1 MKLNCLS
8 APTLPIV
15 IDTHFV
21 KITIAPNTNI
31 IITIITITITITV
44 TTITIT
50 VTNLN
55 PSRPRLQNKDARH
68 SRLTISA
75 KKHFTLLVPQ

>member
-8 APTLPIV
+8 APTLPNV

-31 IITIITITITITV
+31 IITIITIIDIIVIITITIT
-44 TTITIT
+44 I
-50 VTNLN
+50 TNLN
-55 PSRPRLQNKDARH
+55 PSRPRLQNKDTRH
-68 SRLTISA
+68 SRLTISV